1 MSRILCAWIGVTDLN
16 APANPESIGQGPIL
30 QALAGGFGDEAVLLS
45 NWGPEKYTP
54 YVEWLRQRTTVPF
67 LVVEERL
74 SNPTN
79 YAEIH
84 QAVVRALEETRRRAP
99 EAELV
104 FHLSP
109 GTPAMAAVWIILGK
123 TRFPALLVESSKEH
137 GPRVASV
144 PFDLSADYIPDLLRQ
159 PDARLERLS
168 EGLPPESPAFADIVH
183 RSAVMKRVVAMAQ
196 RVAVRSVPVL
206 VEGPSGTGKELLARA
221 IHGAS
226 PRRERPFVAVNCGAI
241 PAELVESHLFGHLKG
256 AFTGANGDRKGYF
269 EAADRGTLFLDEVGE
284 LPLAAQ
290 VKMLRVLQERE
301 VTRVGATAPTP
312 VDVRIVAATNRNLLE
327 DVAAGRFRG
336 DLYYRLAVAVLTLP
350 ALKDRPGDLGAL
362 VDGLLATVNEESRE
376 DPGYVRKRLAPGARN
391 VLLAHPWP
399 GNVRELYNTLRR
411 AALWTPGDTIRAE
424 DARDALGPVSHEA
437 GCDVLDRPLGG
448 DFALPEVLAEVARH
462 YLERAL
468 AESHG
473 NKSEAARLVG
483 LPSYQTLTNWLERYG
498 VARGKGRG

>member
-1 MSRILCAWIGVTDLN
+1 M
-16 APANPESIGQGPIL
+16 
-30 QALAGGFGDEAVLLS
+30 
-45 NWGPEKYTP
+45 
-54 YVEWLRQRTTVPF
+54 
-67 LVVEERL
+67 
-74 SNPTN
+74 
-79 YAEIH
+79 
-84 QAVVRALEETRRRAP
+84 VVRAGGGRGGIVDRRCGCGLA
-99 EAELV
+99 
-104 FHLSP
+104 
-109 GTPAMAAVWIILGK
+109 
-123 TRFPALLVESSKEH
+123 
-137 GPRVASV
+137 
-144 PFDLSADYIPDLLRQ
+144 DLL
-159 PDARLERLS
+159 ARLERLS

-290 VKMLRVLQERE
+290 VKLLRVLQERE

-362 VDGLLATVNEESRE
+362 VDSLLATVNEESRE

-391 VLLAHPWP
+391 VLVAHPWP
-399 GNVRELYNTLRR
+399 GNVRELLNTLRR
-411 AALWTPGDTIRAE
+411 AALWTPGDTIKAE
-424 DARDALGPVSHEA
+424 DARDALGPVSQAA

-468 AESHG
+468 AEAHG
-473 NKSEAARLVG
+473 NKSEAARLAG
-483 LPSYQTLTNWLERYG
+483 LSSYQTLTNWLERYG
-498 VARGKGRG
+498 VGAERGRR